1 MMFQSYAL
9 FPHLS
14 VWENIAF
21 GLRRET
27 RDKEVISQRVAE
39 MLRLTRLAKFAQSET
54 ASNFGGPTPKGGLG
68 TRFGKSAQIA
78 FAR

>member
-1 MMFQSYAL
+1 MRLLAGFEPLSAGTILLDGQDISPIPPNLRAVNMMFQSYAL

-39 MLRLTRLAKFAQSET
+39 MLS
-54 ASNFGGPTPKGGLG
+54 
-68 TRFGKSAQIA
+68 
-78 FAR
+78 